1 MNPVRADVT
10 QQKTGGRMVN
20 NTRVILK
27 QRAEGIPREQDF
39 ELASAATGSPAAGEL
54 LCETLYL
61 SLDPYLRGKISG
73 RHISGAINVGEV
85 MAGEAV
91 SRVIESK
98 SDRFEPGDIIAAHS
112 GWQSHPVIGV
122 ETARKLNPALGPLS
136 TLLGIL
142 GMPGLTAYAGMTRLA
157 ELNADATVVVSAASG
172 PVGSMVGQVAK
183 RKGCRVVGI
192 AGSAEKCR
200 WTAEQAGFDRCI
212 NYKTE
217 TLRDSLRRA
226 CPDGIDVYF
235 DNVGGDTLQA
245 CMEQLAFGARVILCG
260 LIAQYNT
267 DAMPPGPNPAFIIKA
282 RATVRGLVVYDHE
295 DLRPEFEREVSR
307 WLKQGE
313 ICYRE
318 DCVQG
323 LEAAPGLFCRL
334 MRGENFGKAVV
345 RVAKADLQ
353 DALGPWS

>member
-1 MNPVRADVT
+1 M
-10 QQKTGGRMVN
+10 
-20 NTRVILK
+20 
-27 QRAEGIPREQDF
+27 EQDF
-39 ELASAATGSPAAGEL
+39 ELVSAAMDAPGAGEL

-61 SLDPYLRGKISG
+61 SLDPYLRGRISG
-73 RHISGAINVGEV
+73 RHISGAINEGEP

-98 SDRFEPGDIIAAHS
+98 SDRFKPGDVIAAHS
-112 GWQSHPVIGV
+112 GWQSRPVV
-122 ETARKLNPALGPLS
+122 AADAARKLDPALGPLS

-157 ELNADATVVVSAASG
+157 ELKAEDTVVVSAASG
-172 PVGSMVGQVAK
+172 PVGSMAGQIAK
-183 RKGCRVVGI
+183 REGCRVVGI

-200 WTAEQAGFDRCI
+200 WTVEQAGFDHCI

-217 TLRDSLRRA
+217 TLRDGLRRA

-245 CMEQLAFGARVILCG
+245 CMEQLAPGARVILCG

-267 DAMPPGPNPAFIIKA
+267 NDMPPGPNPAFTIKA

-295 DLRPEFEREVSR
+295 GLRPEFEQRASQ
-307 WLKQGE
+307 WLRQGE
-313 ICYRE
+313 ISYKE
-318 DCVQG
+318 DLVEG
-323 LEAAPGLFCRL
+323 LQAAPGLFCRL
-334 MRGENFGKAVV
+334 MRGENFGKAIVKV
-345 RVAKADLQ
+345 QGTELNSVP
-353 DALGPWS
+353 G

>member
-1 MNPVRADVT
+1 M
-10 QQKTGGRMVN
+10 N
-20 NTRVILK
+20 NTRVLL
-27 QRAEGIPREQDF
+27 RRRTGGIPEEQDF
-39 ELASAATGSPAAGEL
+39 ELAYTAMDSPDAGEL

-73 RHISGAINVGEV
+73 RHISGAINVGDL

-98 SDRFEPGDIIAAHS
+98 SDRFKQGDIVAAHS
-112 GWQSHPVIGV
+112 GWQSRPVV
-122 ETARKLNPALGPLS
+122 KADTARPLNPELGPLS

-157 ELNADATVVVSAASG
+157 GLKAGDTVVVSAASG
-172 PVGSMVGQVAK
+172 PVGSMVGQIAK

-192 AGSAEKCR
+192 AGSGQKCR
-200 WTAEQAGFDRCI
+200 WTVDQAGFDDCV
-212 NYKTE
+212 NYKAE
-217 TLRDSLRRA
+217 ALRDGLGRA

-245 CMEQLAFGARVILCG
+245 CMERLALGARVILCG

-267 DAMPPGPNPAFIIKA
+267 NELPPGPNPAFTIKA

-295 DLRPEFEREVSR
+295 DLRPEFEQQVSQ
-307 WLKQGE
+307 WLRQGE
-313 ICYRE
+313 ISYLE
-318 DCVQG
+318 DMVEG
-323 LEAAPGLFCRL
+323 LQAAPGLFCRL

-345 RVAKADLQ
+345 KV
-353 DALGPWS
+353 

>member
-1 MNPVRADVT
+1 M
-10 QQKTGGRMVN
+10 N
-20 NTRVILK
+20 NTRVLLK
-27 QRAEGIPREQDF
+27 RRTGGIPQEQDF
-39 ELASAATGSPAAGEL
+39 ELVDAATDRPAAGEL

-61 SLDPYLRGKISG
+61 SLDPYLRGRISG
-73 RHISGAINVGEV
+73 RHISGAINVGDL
-85 MAGEAV
+85 MGGEAV
-91 SRVIESK
+91 NRVIESK
-98 SDRFEPGDIIAAHS
+98 SDRFRQGDIIAAHS
-112 GWQSHPVIGV
+112 GWQSHPVV
-122 ETARKLNPALGPLS
+122 RADAARQVNPELGPLS

-157 ELNADATVVVSAASG
+157 GLKADDTVVVSAASG
-172 PVGSMVGQVAK
+172 PVGSMVGQIAR
-183 RKGCRVVGI
+183 RKGCRIVGI

-200 WTAEQAGFDRCI
+200 WTVEQAGFDRGI

-217 TLRDSLRRA
+217 TLRDSLGRA

-267 DAMPPGPNPAFIIKA
+267 NEMPPGPNPAFIIKA

-295 DLRPEFEREVSR
+295 DLRPEFEQQVSR

-318 DCVQG
+318 DRVEG
-323 LEAAPGLFCRL
+323 LEHAPALFCRL
-334 MRGENFGKAVV
+334 MRGENFGKAIVNV
-345 RVAKADLQ
+345 QGTDFKSV
-353 DALGPWS
+353 P